1 MKRPVRVVK
10 AKHPGYANPVPAS
23 SRVYPEG
30 YPMPEIIL
38 ASGSKARE
46 TLLTNAGL
54 SFRAQPA
61 RIDEAAIKAALAAEN
76 ATPRDIADALA
87 EFKARKVAEKHPGA
101 VVIGSDQVLGV
112 KGGILS
118 KPASREVAAEQ
129 LRALRGQQHRLLSA
143 VVVYED
149 AEPVWRHVGQ
159 VRLTMRDV
167 SDVFLNAYLDRNWPG
182 IGDSVGGYKL
192 EEEGIRLFSRVE
204 GDYFTVL
211 GLPLL
216 DLLGFLAQ
224 KGVIDG

>member
-1 MKRPVRVVK
+1 
-10 AKHPGYANPVPAS
+10 
-23 SRVYPEG
+23 
-30 YPMPEIIL
+30 MPEIIL
-38 ASGSKARE
+38 ASGSHVRKK
-46 TLLTNAGL
+46 LLTNAGL

-101 VVIGSDQVLGV
+101 VVIGTDQVLEFQ
-112 KGGILS
+112 GGILS
-118 KPASREVAAEQ
+118 KPASRDAVSEQ

-167 SDVFLNAYLDRNWPG
+167 SDGFLNAYLDRNWPG
-182 IGDSVGGYKL
+182 ISDSVGGYKL